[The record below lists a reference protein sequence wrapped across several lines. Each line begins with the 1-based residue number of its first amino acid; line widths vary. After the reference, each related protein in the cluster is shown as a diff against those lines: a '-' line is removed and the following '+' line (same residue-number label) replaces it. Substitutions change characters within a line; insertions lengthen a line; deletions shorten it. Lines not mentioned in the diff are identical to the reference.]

1 MSVSKR
7 VSEEMDVTL
16 GEHVGYSIRFEN
28 LFNQQTVLKYMTD
41 GALFGSLFT
50 RYANITMYISTDIAK
65 TYSNIP
71 SHECSMRRTL
81 TPTHT
86 LSRQACFC
94 ARR

>member
-41 GALFGSLFT
+41 GMHMLRGSH
-50 RYANITMYISTDIAK
+50 A
-65 TYSNIP
+65 
-71 SHECSMRRTL
+71 CSG
-81 TPTHT
+81 
-86 LSRQACFC
+86 
-94 ARR
+94 ARAFWF

>member
-41 GALFGSLFT
+41 GALFGPLL
-50 RYANITMYISTDIAK
+50 YAHGNMNLYISSDG
-65 TYSNIP
+65 
-71 SHECSMRRTL
+71 R
-81 TPTHT
+81 
-86 LSRQACFC
+86 
-94 ARR
+94 